1 MQRLKAVENGISGLR
16 KACRMP
22 NRRRATGLAVCKKAE
37 LHTER
42 RFRVSR
48 CVKTWNCT
56 RGGGFGP
63 CGVQKRG
70 IAHRTTFSGLAVC
83 KNVELHTGR
92 RFWALRCAKRPNCT
106 PRFRHSLRLSSSMTH
121 YDIVNVPPSH
131 PARPTTT
138 SRTTHPSSSTLHHD
152 ILDVPPSHPA
162 RPTTSS

>member
-1 MQRLKAVENGISGLR
+1 MGKGRSAAMQRLKAVENGISGLR

-42 RFRVSR
+42 RFRVLR
-48 CVKTWNCT
+48 CVK
-56 RGGGFGP
+56 
-63 CGVQKRG
+63 KRG
-70 IAHRTTFSGLAVC
+70 IAHGAAVLSLAVC
-83 KNVELHTGR
+83 KKAELHTTVPA
-92 RFWALRCAKRPNCT
+92 FPPALIQHDPL
-106 PRFRHSLRLSSSMTH
+106 RHRECSTTSSSSTH
-121 YDIVNVPPSH
+121 NDIVNVPPRH
-131 PARPTTT
+131 PVRPTTT